1 MERRKSPRCFSDAI
15 NGEHFTPL
23 EWRSVCIFVSSNQ
36 GNSYAYEHLDAEMKV
51 HNVMCFL
58 LLYAVILLATF
69 CFIQGGNLVER
80 RLHQRK
86 WKWVVHGSPRGEHL
100 TSISQVLQDEFN
112 DKFYS
117 LFVTS
122 SSGSVFEYRIS
133 KKSGQYSRSNNK
145 KKRTR
150 QNKKSSR
157 NLLFDLLL
165 FISIEFNLI
174 SIL

>member
-1 MERRKSPRCFSDAI
+1 
-15 NGEHFTPL
+15 
-23 EWRSVCIFVSSNQ
+23 
-36 GNSYAYEHLDAEMKV
+36 MKV
-51 HNVMCFL
+51 QNIMCSL
-58 LLYAVILLATF
+58 LLYAIILSATF
-69 CFIQGGNLVER
+69 RFIQGGNLVER

-86 WKWVVHGSPRGEHL
+86 WKWVVHGSPKGERL
-100 TSISQVLQDEFN
+100 TSITQVLQDECN
-112 DKFYS
+112 EKFYS

-122 SSGSVFEYRIS
+122 SSGSIFEYRIL
-133 KKSGQYSRSNNK
+133 KKAGQYSRSNNK
-145 KKRTR
+145 NKKRTR